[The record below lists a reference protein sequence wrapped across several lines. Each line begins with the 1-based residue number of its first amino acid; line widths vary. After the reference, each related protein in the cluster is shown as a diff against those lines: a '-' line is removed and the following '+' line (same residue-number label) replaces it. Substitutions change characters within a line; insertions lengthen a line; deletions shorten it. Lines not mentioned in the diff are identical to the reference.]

1 MSENLNRDFSKY
13 EAMSTEELEEIL
25 RLDTEAPEGAQSD
38 TELVLYILEVLASR
52 KNTKNITGNTAQ
64 EAWESFQQNYM
75 PEEPQKSVETKKPV
89 LWMRKLAAA
98 AAVVALL
105 IFIPI
110 SARALTLE
118 EMWDIFAR
126 WAKETFSFVSGE
138 STEVSEPVQEDPR
151 DFTSLQEMLQ
161 KENCDPWIVPTWI
174 PEGFA
179 LDKIEKDSSP
189 MREIYTVRYMN
200 GNQKIRIQVTTYLSE
215 DIRNH
220 EVENDSLEIYIHNGI
235 DYYIFKN
242 VDQFRVF
249 WMVDSYECYIAGE
262 VSLDE
267 IKMMIDSIQK
277 GEE

>member
-1 MSENLNRDFSKY
+1 MSENLNRDFSQY

-25 RLDTEAPEGAQSD
+25 RLDAEAPEGAQSD

-52 KNTKNITGNTAQ
+52 RNTNYITGNTAQ

-75 PEEPQKSVETKKPV
+75 PEEPQKPVGTKKPV

-105 IFIPI
+105 ILVPV
-110 SARALTLE
+110 SANALTLE

-138 STEVSEPVQEDPR
+138 NTEASEPMSDDQR
-151 DFTSLQEMLQ
+151 DFTSLQEMLY
-161 KENCDPWIVPTWI
+161 ENNRDTSIVPTWI
-174 PEGFA
+174 PEGFI

-200 GNQKIRIQVTTYLSE
+200 GDRKIRMQVTSYLSA
-215 DIRNH
+215 DIQNL
-220 EVENDSLEIYIHNGI
+220 EIENDPVEIYTHNGI
-235 DYYIFKN
+235 DYYIFEN
-242 VDQFRVF
+242 EDQLRAVWFVN
-249 WMVDSYECYIAGE
+249 SCECYISGD
-262 VSLDE
+262 VSFDE
-267 IKMMIDSIQK
+267 LKMMIDSIQK
-277 GEE
+277 GK

>member
-25 RLDTEAPEGAQSD
+25 RLDAEAPEGAQSD

-52 KNTKNITGNTAQ
+52 RNTNNITGNTAQ

-75 PEEPQKSVETKKPV
+75 PEEPQKPVGTKKSV

-110 SARALTLE
+110 SAHALTLE

-138 STEVSEPVQEDPR
+138 SAEVSEPMSDDQRE
-151 DFTSLQEMLQ
+151 FTSSEEHTSELQSQ
-161 KENCDPWIVPTWI
+161 
-174 PEGFA
+174 
-179 LDKIEKDSSP
+179 
-189 MREIYTVRYMN
+189 R
-200 GNQKIRIQVTTYLSE
+200 
-215 DIRNH
+215 
-220 EVENDSLEIYIHNGI
+220 
-235 DYYIFKN
+235 
-242 VDQFRVF
+242 
-249 WMVDSYECYIAGE
+249 
-262 VSLDE
+262 
-267 IKMMIDSIQK
+267 
-277 GEE
+277 